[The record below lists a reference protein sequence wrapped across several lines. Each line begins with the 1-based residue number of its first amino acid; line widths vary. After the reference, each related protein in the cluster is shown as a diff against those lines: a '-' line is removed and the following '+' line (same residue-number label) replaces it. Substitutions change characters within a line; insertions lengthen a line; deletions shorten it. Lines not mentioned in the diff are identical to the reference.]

1 MDQGDKEV
9 RDTSSEHDYT
19 REELKAIVVA
29 IQDDITESNY
39 PLNSPED
46 IELRDEYQHWMQMY
60 ERKIEYVGDAA

>member
-1 MDQGDKEV
+1 M

-29 IQDDITESNY
+29 IQDDIAESNY

-46 IELRDEYQHWMQMY
+46 IELRDEYQHWMKMY

>member
-1 MDQGDKEV
+1 M

-29 IQDDITESNY
+29 IHDNITEANY